1 VAFGG
6 AESGA
11 VFLAG
16 QESGL
21 EVWDRDTSSRIGGL
35 AGSAF
40 GCPASPVAGEPAFF
54 ADGLILLPDGARA
67 LLSAGRCGAFV
78 LDVSNPRSPSRG
90 ARIVLPSWTEDAD
103 VVTFA
108 GHELALFATQFGG
121 LQIVDLAA
129 PSQIVGSIGRNDSG
143 FGRGIAVDGRVQGAQ
158 LRVYVATTTGLRI
171 VDATNP
177 AAPVLEGRLD
187 AATVEASEVLASG
200 LLVPQDVNV
209 FRGKAYVP
217 AWQGGLLVV
226 DVSNPAAPSVHQR
239 LPAPAGSATY
249 KVDVSESASRAYVTQ
264 GIAGLSIYTIG
275 MDGTL
280 FANSE
285 RAIAGD
291 LASGADCCW
300 AWSVDEAGGEVVVG
314 FGKFEQP
321 GSVRRG
327 GFQIPDVSVSF
338 GFASSES
345 RCGFLG
351 IEALPI
357 LFALFR
363 WRHRKLGLARRH

>member
-1 VAFGG
+1 
-6 AESGA
+6 
-11 VFLAG
+11 
-16 QESGL
+16 
-21 EVWDRDTSSRIGGL
+21 
-35 AGSAF
+35 
-40 GCPASPVAGEPAFF
+40 
-54 ADGLILLPDGARA
+54 
-67 LLSAGRCGAFV
+67 
-78 LDVSNPRSPSRG
+78 
-90 ARIVLPSWTEDAD
+90 
-103 VVTFA
+103 
-108 GHELALFATQFGG
+108 
-121 LQIVDLAA
+121 
-129 PSQIVGSIGRNDSG
+129 
-143 FGRGIAVDGRVQGAQ
+143 VQGAQ

-264 GIAGLSIYTIG
+264 GIAGLSIYSIG